1 MPDGH
6 YVPTPR
12 APASSLSLY
21 RAVCGAPEVN
31 WKTAAD
37 STAPTGWKILG
48 FNGNV
53 GDGKLCANG
62 WNAYA
67 NGGLQGT
74 LSTKMKGSG
83 IVTVQYRDCW
93 KEGHATV
100 YLNGKQKGQTG
111 DHTGEIK
118 ITT

>member
-1 MPDGH
+1 MYQPH
-6 YVPTPR
+6 NTSSRSLCR
-12 APASSLSLY
+12 AG
-21 RAVCGAPEVN
+21 CGAPDVN
-31 WKTAAD
+31 WQTAAD
-37 STAPTGWKILG
+37 STAPGGWKISG

-53 GDGKLCANG
+53 GNGRLCANG

-100 YLNGKQKGQTG
+100 YLNGQQQGQSG
-111 DHTGEIK
+111 DRNGALE
-118 ITT
+118 TTT